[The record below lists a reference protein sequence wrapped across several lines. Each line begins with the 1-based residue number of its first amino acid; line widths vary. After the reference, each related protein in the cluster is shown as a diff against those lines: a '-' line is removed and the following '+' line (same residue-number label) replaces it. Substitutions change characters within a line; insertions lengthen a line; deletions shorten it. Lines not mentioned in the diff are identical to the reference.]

1 MNETWPYRT
10 PGIPDDLFV
19 RGEVPMTKEEIRVVT
34 IAKARLAPGQV
45 VWDIGSGTG
54 SLAVEAARQVPGGMV
69 YAVERDGTGVELIE
83 KNRLLFAVDNL
94 VVVHGEAPDALV
106 FLPDPD
112 RVFIGGSGGKLDS
125 IIRLLTGRLGA
136 SGRLVINAVTLE
148 TVGEALGLLQMDFGS
163 VEVVQLPVAKTVCI
177 GGRHLL
183 KSLNPVF
190 IISAEKDH
198 AG

>member
-10 PGIPDDLFV
+10 PGIPDDLFA

-34 IAKARLAPGQV
+34 LAKARLAPGQV
-45 VWDIGSGTG
+45 IWDIGAGTG
-54 SLAVEAARQVPGGMV
+54 SLAVEAARQVPGGVV
-69 YAVERDGTGVELIE
+69 YAVERGGAGIELIE
-83 KNRLLFAVDNL
+83 KNRLLFAVGNL
-94 VVVHGEAPDALV
+94 VVVPGEAPDALV
-106 FLPDPD
+106 SLPGPD

-125 IIRLLTGRLGA
+125 IIRLSAGRLGA
-136 SGRLVINAVTLE
+136 GGRLVINAVTLE
-148 TVGEALGLLQMDFGS
+148 TVGEALGLLQMYFGS
-163 VEVVQLPVAKTVCI
+163 VEVVQLSVAKTVCS

-190 IISAEKDH
+190 IISAGKDH